1 MFCCGCRVL
10 SDKPYTPGLF
20 DFIQSQDAQCLE
32 IAPPP
37 SLASWSFSAGA
48 PRSRSRF
55 TASAEPTVHRRSSI
69 TPSSSCRSAGTNSM
83 GGGIKRLT
91 WRTWQPVGFPLQLL
105 TDGNDATARIAGSP
119 WFTLA
124 NVFNYTNQHTM
135 PPGLYILKLSVQTD
149 QNTHRLRRSI
159 SVVY

>member
-1 MFCCGCRVL
+1 MDPDINLVPELTQR
-10 SDKPYTPGLF
+10 
-20 DFIQSQDAQCLE
+20 
-32 IAPPP
+32 
-37 SLASWSFSAGA
+37 
-48 PRSRSRF
+48 
-55 TASAEPTVHRRSSI
+55 
-69 TPSSSCRSAGTNSM
+69 

-119 WFTLA
+119 WFTFA
-124 NVFNYTNQHTM
+124 NVFNYINQHTM

-149 QNTHRLRRSI
+149 QNTHRQRRSI